1 MYFTHTCTFIVQAC
15 SHWVVR
21 PRYVHLRRSSIGT
34 VTIPPHIQEMPKH
47 TMRIHEIPPRKAFF
61 CENSNR
67 IRQYKRLADFSST
80 SLTCEENCQ
89 GEFNKQVWDLQNQL
103 DLGDFEFFF
112 SSVQIR
118 SSLSSSQVWTGHPKV
133 DRTLWN
139 PECWRSFRI
148 IQSHSCHF
156 EMGCNMNFRF
166 IMDRQAEH
174 RLRSH
179 WPVSMLPDALDASSI
194 LFPNSPNF
202 RDVKSIG
209 SQKNVPMLRGVASSK
224 KARGHG
230 GRGKLG
236 TSKRLKRQV
245 VSFRCKWRSAKWPWL
260 VFLPVCQN
268 YGSRIGPEP
277 FGDSFRASEDSH
289 ISSCCTVTPVTA
301 IIPVVSLPPAFSFSS
316 FQHWGAKY
324 LNGAKKHPVAT
335 VWPLGDLFCLVTLF
349 RQ

>member
-1 MYFTHTCTFIVQAC
+1 MSLWDGMQ
-15 SHWVVR
+15 
-21 PRYVHLRRSSIGT
+21 
-34 VTIPPHIQEMPKH
+34 
-47 TMRIHEIPPRKAFF
+47 HEFQVYHGP
-61 CENSNR
+61 EGW
-67 IRQYKRLADFSST
+67 T
-80 SLTCEENCQ
+80 S
-89 GEFNKQVWDLQNQL
+89 
-103 DLGDFEFFF
+103 
-112 SSVQIR
+112 
-118 SSLSSSQVWTGHPKV
+118 
-133 DRTLWN
+133 
-139 PECWRSFRI
+139 
-148 IQSHSCHF
+148 
-156 EMGCNMNFRF
+156 
-166 IMDRQAEH
+166 A
-174 RLRSH
+174 
-179 WPVSMLPDALDASSI
+179 PVSLACFDVTGCIGCIKHFVSKL
-194 LFPNSPNF
+194 PNF

-245 VSFRCKWRSAKWPWL
+245 ISFRCKWRSAKWPWL

-301 IIPVVSLPPAFSFSS
+301 IIPIVSLPPAFSFSS